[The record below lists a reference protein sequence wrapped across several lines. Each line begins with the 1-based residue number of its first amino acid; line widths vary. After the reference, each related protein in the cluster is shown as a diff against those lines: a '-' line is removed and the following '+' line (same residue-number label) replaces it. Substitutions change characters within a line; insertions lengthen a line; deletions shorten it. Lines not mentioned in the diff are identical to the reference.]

1 MCLNVWLFLCG
12 YSQSAEFL
20 MMKNPLWLLLSV
32 ESLEGVLTLALCD
45 MGPRAVI
52 NSAGYLSGKYKL
64 FFLNVSDER
73 TFPEQTYSDIK
84 TTARVL

>member
-1 MCLNVWLFLCG
+1 VSKYVAFLVWLFT
-12 YSQSAEFL
+12 QSAEFL

-52 NSAGYLSGKYKL
+52 NSA
-64 FFLNVSDER
+64 VSVENISCS
-73 TFPEQTYSDIK
+73 F
-84 TTARVL
+84 